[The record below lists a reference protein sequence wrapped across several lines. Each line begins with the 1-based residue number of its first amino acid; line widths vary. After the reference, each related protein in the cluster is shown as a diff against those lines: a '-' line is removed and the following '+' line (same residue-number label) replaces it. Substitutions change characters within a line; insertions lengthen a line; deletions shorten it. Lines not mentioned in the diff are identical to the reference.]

1 MNTVTKLKTGTQ
13 RDLVAVANE
22 LGRDFAARANGILG
36 TLDTMNL
43 YRRSSKPKQQ
53 AEPGRPRRPPAQG
66 EEGTNAVQHRPDPKA
81 EPIPD
86 GEHKYVPRSP
96 YRTGNS

>member
-1 MNTVTKLKTGTQ
+1 
-13 RDLVAVANE
+13 
-22 LGRDFAARANGILG
+22 
-36 TLDTMNL
+36 MNL

-53 AEPGRPRRPPAQG
+53 GDDANRPRRRQAQG
-66 EEGTNAVQHRPDPKA
+66 DEGTNAVQHRPDPKA

-96 YRTGNS
+96 YRTGNY

>member
-1 MNTVTKLKTGTQ
+1 MV
-13 RDLVAVANE
+13 LVLHMRQQALTNV
-22 LGRDFAARANGILG
+22 GC
-36 TLDTMNL
+36 MNL

-53 AEPGRPRRPPAQG
+53 GEPGRPRRPPAQ
-66 EEGTNAVQHRPDPKA
+66 EDEGSNAVQHRPDPKA

-96 YRTGNS
+96 YRTGNY